1 MFHGLTTRTFP
12 GGVHPPESKYTST
25 SASLEAP
32 RPEKAVLMLSQHT
45 GAPAR
50 SLVAAGD
57 RVATGQKVGEKTG
70 FISASVHSSLT
81 GVVKAVEMRTGPAG
95 NRTEAVVVEASGPD
109 EFRFLEPLDW
119 TTATPEALRERV
131 GEAGIVGLGG
141 AAFPTEVKLAPPRP
155 VDTLLVNGCECE
167 PYLTA
172 DHRLMLE
179 KPVPVLTG
187 ALISARILK
196 VDSVVVGVEDNKPDA
211 LEQLSRAAR
220 ELAGNGI
227 KIRVEAVRSK
237 YPQGAEKNLI
247 QVLLKRLVPPGKLPM
262 EVGAV
267 VSNVGTA
274 LAVCEAVMLGK
285 PLYERMVTVSGCV
298 RRPANLLVRIGTPV
312 SLLVEAC
319 GGITEPEA
327 AAVMGGPMM
336 GLPLPSLDFP
346 VLKGTSGLTILGVDH
361 LRKARFEPCI
371 RCGRCVDICPMF
383 LQPYLYALLAD
394 RGRYEDCEAA
404 AVMDC
409 IECGACTY
417 TCPANRPLTQW
428 IKLAKTKIIQSR
440 KK

>member
-12 GGVHPPESKYTST
+12 GGVHPPECKHTSA

-32 RPEKAVLMLSQHT
+32 RPEKVILMLSQHT
-45 GAPAR
+45 GSPAR
-50 SLVAAGD
+50 SLVSVGD
-57 RVATGQKVGEKTG
+57 PVVTGQKVAEKTG
-70 FISASVHSSLT
+70 FISAAVHASLT
-81 GVVKAVEMRTGPAG
+81 GVVKAIEMRTGPAG
-95 NRTEAVVVEASGPD
+95 NRSEAIVVEGSGPD

-119 TTATPEALRERV
+119 ATATPEALRNRV

-179 KPVPVLTG
+179 RPVPVLTG
-187 ALISARILK
+187 ALIIARILK
-196 VDSVVVGVEDNKPDA
+196 VNSVVVGIEDNKSDA
-211 LEQLSRAAR
+211 LEQLSRSAR
-220 ELAGNGI
+220 ELAGTGVS
-227 KIRVEAVRSK
+227 IRVEAVRSK

-298 RRPANLLVRIGTPV
+298 RRPANLLVRIGTPI
-312 SLLVEAC
+312 SALIEAC

-327 AAVMGGPMM
+327 AVVMGGPMM

-346 VLKGTSGLTILGVDH
+346 VLKGTSGLTVLGPDQ
-361 LRKARFEPCI
+361 LRNARFEPCI

-394 RGRYEDCEAA
+394 RGRHEDCEAA

-428 IKLAKTKIIQSR
+428 IKLAKTKILQSR